1 MAKIVNSW
9 NEWDPLKR
17 VIIGRPE
24 GTNVPAP
31 EPAWWYDLPLGGYPL
46 GSYGPFPQEMIDAAN
61 EQMDYFVAQIE
72 KRGAVVERI
81 DIHPFML
88 NKPFSSPTGW
98 TQLNAHGVNNVRDVT
113 MIHGNYIVEATTVR
127 RSRVYERFNLRPIF
141 EKYFKEDPE
150 VVHFAA
156 PMPMLTDESYVKNYY
171 YDYENV
177 WTDEDKRNRLH
188 NWEFQ
193 LTEKEALWDAADA
206 MRFGKDIFHQGSCVT
221 NKGGMDWLK
230 RMMAS
235 LGLRLHHVLFDTPK
249 EKDHPDNYH
258 PWHIDVNFV
267 PLRPGLC
274 MYNPDWSPRTDEVW
288 ELFKKNDWE
297 LIPAARPTRV
307 HKNKVFLTGLY
318 EGKSWISMNTF
329 SIDPKT
335 VCVEAGETAYCE
347 QLDKLGFEVVPIPYE
362 KVIPFGGALHC
373 TTLDVNREGDCED
386 YFPKQ
391 VEGY

>member
-31 EPAWWYDLPLGGYPL
+31 EPAWWYDLPQGGYPL
-46 GSYGPFPQEMIDAAN
+46 GSYGPFPEEMVAATN
-61 EQMDYFVAQIE
+61 EQMDYFVKQIE
-72 KRGAVVERI
+72 DRGAIVERI
-81 DIHPFML
+81 DIQPFMF
-88 NKPFSSPTGW
+88 NKPYSSPLGW
-98 TQLNAHGVNNVRDVT
+98 VQLNAHGVNNVRDVT
-113 MIHGNYIVEATTVR
+113 MIHGNYIIEATTVR
-127 RSRVYERFNLRPIF
+127 RSRVFERFNLRPIF
-141 EKYFKEDPE
+141 ERYFKEDPE
-150 VVHFAA
+150 CVHFAA
-156 PMPMLTDESYVKNYY
+156 PLPMLTDESYVKNYY
-171 YDYENV
+171 YDFENT
-177 WTDEDKRNRLH
+177 WTDEDKRQKLY

-193 LTEKEALWDAADA
+193 LSEKEPLWDAADA

-230 RMMAS
+230 RMCAA

-274 MYNPDWSPRTDEVW
+274 IYNPDWAPRTPEVW
-288 ELFKKNDWE
+288 DLFKKNDWE

-307 HKNKVFLTGLY
+307 HKNKIYLTGLY

-329 SIDPKT
+329 SMDPKT
-335 VCVEAGETAYCE
+335 VFVEAGETAYCE

-373 TTLDVNREGDCED
+373 TTLDVYREGGCED
-386 YFPKQ
+386 YFPNQ